1 MFIEFNERILAMEK
15 ANEALRQDHKKYSDE
30 KTKLDV
36 KLIKAFDEKQTLT
49 KKLAEKQKIKAAIEK
64 ECRALQAERAAK
76 AAQR

>member
-1 MFIEFNERILAMEK
+1 MDYLIFVSINKPQHYLQV
-15 ANEALRQDHKKYSDE
+15 QDHKKYSDE